1 MALAQEDVEF
11 IKAHLAEWL
20 EQVAPRRQFERELY
34 ERLIRVEEA
43 LVHQRELMQQGFA
56 AMEKR
61 FGQIDRRFERIDK
74 RFEQA
79 DKRFE
84 EMNRRIDRFMVWSFG
99 LTATATG
106 LIIAVLRLWPPGQ

>member
-20 EQVAPRRQFERELY
+20 EQVAPRHQFEREVY

-43 LVHQRELMQQGFA
+43 LVHQRELMRQGFA

-61 FGQIDRRFERIDK
+61 FEQVEK
-74 RFEQA
+74 RFEQV

-84 EMNRRIDRFMVWSFG
+84 EMNRRIDRFMIWSFG

-106 LIIAVLRLWPPGQ
+106 LIIAVLRLWPPGS